1 MNRNLRIG
9 TKFSIDGVSFKI
21 KDIQERHNVVFA
33 EPIGKKYKKNEI
45 PDPDIFTISQVQQAL
60 NNSLKHI

>member
-1 MNRNLRIG
+1 MNRNLTIG